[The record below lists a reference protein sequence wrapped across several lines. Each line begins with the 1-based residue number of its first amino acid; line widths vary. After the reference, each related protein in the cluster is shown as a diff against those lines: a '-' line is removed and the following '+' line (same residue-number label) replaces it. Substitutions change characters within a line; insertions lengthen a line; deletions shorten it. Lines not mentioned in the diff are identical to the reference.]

1 MEETIEIIP
10 NGLGYTTYMEK
21 LTITGGIPLK
31 GEISISGA
39 KNAALPIIFATLLVT
54 QPTVLHNVPL
64 LRDISTSLELLSTM
78 GLQFEQLGNQIK
90 VKQTLAHELIAPY
103 ELVKKMRASILALG
117 PLLTRYGKAIVSL
130 PGGCAIGSRPV
141 DIHLKGLQAMGAKIE
156 LERGYIHAQVKGR
169 LQGANLLLDKVT
181 VTGTENL
188 LMAAVLAEGK
198 TIIKNAAREPEISDL
213 AHFLVAMG
221 AKIQGIG
228 SDTLEIDGV
237 EHLTGGE
244 YTVLPDRIEAGT
256 YLVAAAITQGKV
268 RINNINP
275 ETLNSVLIKLEEAGA
290 HISLAERAIILDMHG
305 NRPKAVDVTTAPYP
319 AIPTDM
325 QAQLMALN
333 TISEGTGIITETIF
347 ENRFMHAY
355 ELRRMGAD
363 IQLEGNTAV
372 CRGRSNLVGAPVMAT
387 DLRASAGLVL
397 AALAASGETT
407 IDRIYHIDRGYETIE
422 KKLLKLGA
430 DIIRHS

>member
-31 GEISISGA
+31 GEVSVSGA

-54 QPTVLHNVPL
+54 EPTVLHNVPL

-78 GLQFEQLGNQIK
+78 GLQFEQVGNQIK
-90 VKQTLAHELIAPY
+90 AKQTAAHELVAPY
-103 ELVKKMRASILALG
+103 ELVKKMRASILTLG
-117 PLLTRYGKAIVSL
+117 PLLARYSKATVSL

-141 DIHLKGLQAMGAKIE
+141 DVHLKGLEAMGAEIK

-169 LQGANLLLDKVT
+169 LKGAHLLLDKVS

-198 TIIKNAAREPEISDL
+198 TIIKNAAREPEVSDL
-213 AHFLVAMG
+213 AYFLVAMG

-228 SDTLEIDGV
+228 SDTLEIEGV
-237 EHLTGGE
+237 EHLKGGE

-256 YLVAAAITQGKV
+256 YLVAAAITRGKIK
-268 RINNINP
+268 INNINP
-275 ETLNSVLIKLEEAGA
+275 GALTSVLAKLEEAGA
-290 HISLAERAIILDMHG
+290 HISFSERSIFLDMHG
-305 NRPKAVDVTTAPYP
+305 NRPKSVNVITAPYP

-333 TISEGTGIITETIF
+333 TVAEGTGTITETVF

-372 CRGRSNLVGAPVMAT
+372 CRGRPNLVGAPVMAT

-397 AALAASGETT
+397 AALAATGETT
-407 IDRIYHIDRGYETIE
+407 VDRIYHIDRGYETIE
-422 KKLLKLGA
+422 KKLSELGA
-430 DIIRHS
+430 EIIRHS

>member
-21 LTITGGIPLK
+21 LTITGGTPLK

-54 QPTVLHNVPL
+54 EPTVLHNVPK

-78 GLQFEQLGNQIK
+78 GLQFEQMGNQIK
-90 VKQTLAHELIAPY
+90 TKQTVAHELVAPY
-103 ELVKKMRASILALG
+103 ELVKKMRASILTLG
-117 PLLTRYGKAIVSL
+117 PLLARYGKATVSL

-141 DIHLKGLQAMGAKIE
+141 DVHLKGLQAMGAEIE
-156 LERGYIHAQVKGR
+156 LERGYIHAQTKGR
-169 LQGANLLLDKVT
+169 LQGAHLLLDKVS

-198 TIIKNAAREPEISDL
+198 TIIKNAAREPEVSDL
-213 AHFLVAMG
+213 AYFLVAMG

-228 SDTLEIDGV
+228 SDTLEIEGV
-237 EHLTGGE
+237 EHLMGGE
-244 YTVLPDRIEAGT
+244 YSILPDRIEAGT
-256 YLVAAAITQGKV
+256 YLVAAAITRGKV
-268 RINNINP
+268 KINNINP

-290 HISLAERAIILDMHG
+290 NISFGDRSIFLDMHG

-333 TISEGTGIITETIF
+333 TIAAGTGIITETVF

-363 IQLEGNTAV
+363 IQIEGNTAV
-372 CRGRSNLVGAPVMAT
+372 CQGIPHLIGAPVMAT

-397 AALAASGETT
+397 AALAATGETT

-422 KKLLKLGA
+422 KKLMQLGA